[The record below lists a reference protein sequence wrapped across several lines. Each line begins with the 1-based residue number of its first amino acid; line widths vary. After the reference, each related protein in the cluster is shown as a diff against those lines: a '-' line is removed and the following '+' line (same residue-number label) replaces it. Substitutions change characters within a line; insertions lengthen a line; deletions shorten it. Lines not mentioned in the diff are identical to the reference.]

1 MLRKLKSTLKI
12 LNFPLKTQ
20 PQVLSSVALV
30 IILLGKIFNSTGHKK
45 VSFFRHIKEMN
56 ISTSLRGVDFDYWT
70 SATMAKGI
78 LLTIKGNFVFS
89 GKYNAK
95 LIDLQDGLTR
105 RLEENKYFHS
115 KTISKLFFSTQETP
129 AMAD

>member
-1 MLRKLKSTLKI
+1 MCHGEEKKYLI
-12 LNFPLKTQ
+12 EFYY
-20 PQVLSSVALV
+20 LS
-30 IILLGKIFNSTGHKK
+30 IILLLNFFSLSFLAGKIFHSPNHKK
-45 VSFFRHIKEMN
+45 VSFFRHIKEMS

-89 GKYNAK
+89 GKYNMK

-105 RLEENKYFHS
+105 R
-115 KTISKLFFSTQETP
+115 
-129 AMAD
+129 